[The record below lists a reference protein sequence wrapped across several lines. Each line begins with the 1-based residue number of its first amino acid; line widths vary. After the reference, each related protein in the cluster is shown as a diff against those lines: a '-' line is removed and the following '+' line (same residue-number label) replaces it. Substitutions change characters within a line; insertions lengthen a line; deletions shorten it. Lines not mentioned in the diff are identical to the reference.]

1 MKANMNTRKNCAAV
15 LAAMSLFAA
24 SATVTAPAFAF
35 GNFLKK
41 IDINKVLDTTKKAVE
56 ANKDITEP
64 EEIEMGEGIAAMLLG
79 ASPLYADQNLQRY
92 VNKVGRWVASQSSR
106 PDLPWTFAVINTP
119 TINAFALPGGKVF
132 ISAGLVARLTS
143 ESELAGVLAH
153 EIAHVMQ
160 KHQITAI
167 QSART
172 GGVWQDVG
180 QDVLSD
186 RVGKTNLGSNALTGS
201 LAKGLVGAGVEAVK
215 NGVFL
220 RPLDRSLEYDADR
233 LGALL
238 LAKAGYDPYGLAAVL
253 QKLAALKPEDSSG
266 SISMSTHP
274 TATDRLNE
282 LEKSASVLDK
292 FSAQP
297 QVEDRFLK
305 VMATVK

>member
-1 MKANMNTRKNCAAV
+1 MKANINMRKNCAAV

-24 SATVTAPAFAF
+24 LATETAPAFAF

-56 ANKDITEP
+56 ATKDITEP
-64 EEIEMGEGIAAMLLG
+64 EEIQMGDGISAMILG
-79 ASPLYADQNLQRY
+79 ASPLYPDQNLQRY

-106 PDLPWTFAVINTP
+106 PDLPWAFAVIDTP

-132 ISAGLVARLTS
+132 ISAGLVAKLAS

-167 QSART
+167 QSTRRT
-172 GGVWQDVG
+172 GLAQEGLQSYA
-180 QDVLSD
+180 SD
-186 RVGKTNLGSNALTGS
+186 RLGKTSVGSNAFTGAIANAAAS
-201 LAKGLVGAGVEAVK
+201 EAIDLVK
-215 NGVFL
+215 NGLLL

-238 LAKAGYDPYGLAAVL
+238 LAKAGYDPYGLIVVL

-274 TATDRLNE
+274 TATDRLSE
-282 LEKSASVLDK
+282 LEKSTKVLDR
-292 FSAQP
+292 FSTQP